1 MLCRAGHFQSEP
13 KTELSHLVLRM
24 SEGHNSPLTAQTHES
39 EAEECAAEPGALAGP
54 GRSSAVRIASRHAGL
69 WVIS

>member
-13 KTELSHLVLRM
+13 KIERSHLVLRM
-24 SEGHNSPLTAQTHES
+24 SEEHNSPLTAQAQES
-39 EAEECAAEPGALAGP
+39 EAEEGAAEPGALAGT

-69 WVIS
+69 RVIS